1 MTSVSTSSE
10 VKGAAEPSST
20 PTVNNTGRNQT
31 DAILEE
37 LPARQPS
44 IPIEKWLLR
53 GRAPENGQ
61 PVVLASQTA
70 LLQMAAHS
78 ASDLDV
84 ELGGALLG
92 KAYRH
97 QGRVVVQVMAA
108 LPAVNQDHGPVHF
121 HFSAD
126 SWKTLQHD
134 RDTHYADLD
143 IIGWFHTHPDL
154 GVFYSG
160 DDVVVHSAAFTLPW
174 HVGLVIDPV
183 RNEACFFGWV
193 EGELTPLAGFYELPD
208 RQAEPVVKWQV
219 VKTAVWDNPYRSP
232 DGSTAYLQPGASHV
246 LMPHNSLPAPSRW
259 LGLVLGG
266 GALLLSFFLLAGLV
280 ALNRQNDRLEQVALV
295 LAHESLRDSNAF
307 TCPDP
312 RLRIIVPL
320 LGSNIPAGSEL
331 AFVGTADYPDAVRY
345 QLDMRPAET
354 EPWTLLGRFRRDQ
367 TLGELGTWDTAGA
380 TPGQYEVRLSA
391 VDRNNIRL
399 GNSPP
404 CAIQLNITS

>member
-10 VKGAAEPSST
+10 AKKAADPS
-20 PTVNNTGRNQT
+20 PTASNGGRAQME
-31 DAILEE
+31 AILAE
-37 LPARQPS
+37 LPARQPP
-44 IPIEKWLLR
+44 IPVEKWLLR
-53 GRAPENGQ
+53 GRVPDNGQ
-61 PVVLASQTA
+61 PVVLISQTA

-78 ASDLDV
+78 ASNLDV

-97 QGRVVVQVMAA
+97 QGRIVVQVMAA

-126 SWKTLQHD
+126 SWKGLQHD
-134 RDTHYADLD
+134 RDAHYADLD

-183 RNEACFFGWV
+183 RNEASFFGWV
-193 EGELTPLAGFYELPD
+193 AGELVPLAGFYELPD

-219 VKTAVWDNPYRSP
+219 VKTAVWDNPYQSP
-232 DGSTAYLQPGASHV
+232 DGSTAYLQPAEGHV
-246 LMPHNSLPAPSRW
+246 LMPRNSLPAPGQW

-266 GALLLSFFLLAGLV
+266 SALLLSFFLLAGLV
-280 ALNRQNDRLEQVALV
+280 ALNRQNDRLERVALV
-295 LAHESLRDSNAF
+295 LAHESLRDSNALA
-307 TCPDP
+307 CPDP
-312 RLRIIVPL
+312 RLRILIPL
-320 LGSNIPAGSEL
+320 LGSNVPAGSEL

-345 QLDMRPAET
+345 QMDMRPAET
-354 EPWTLLGRFRRDQ
+354 EPWTLLGRFRPDK
-367 TLGELGTWDTAGA
+367 TLGELASWDTAGV

-391 VDRNNIRL
+391 VDNNNIRL
-399 GNSPP
+399 SNSPP
-404 CAIQLNITS
+404 CVIQLNIIP